1 MKVLS
6 TWLDM
11 KENYPSERFRHT
23 IAEWLKAGPPS
34 KGGGVQYE
42 TKEVST
48 TPIVLKAGYCTL
60 EAFVLKRINTTYEAC
75 RLTHIFR
82 EQKWIIEVILM
93 TTHSQNR
100 VFININCL
108 GDTTKFNEIP
118 IIRTEIIRAF
128 IRDGWL
134 KEDILPINSE
144 AIMLTRECIDIVVD
158 AINGSY
164 RGKLPLVFVS
174 KYFDTAGREVDVQRL
189 AKELAGMA
197 IVVAEQDDIYLEE
210 LKERTNKKN
219 PFNGHIG
226 LYYSNSTSRTYRPLG
241 GKYGS
246 IHAAIIKDVTKYVS
260 AQADVEGISWE
271 KLENERLSKQAKENE
286 DLSNEVLIKNST
298 LEDQLKEAK
307 EKLHE
312 ATKENRSLSVQNESL
327 RQALDEKNDGRRMLL
342 AAPINEF
349 FVGEQHDLIV
359 TVLKKALRT
368 METNTRS
375 YELLEGIIAR
385 NGLLGKGK
393 EVDDTLKRVLSKGE
407 NIKERD
413 LLDLKEIGFEVI
425 SESNHYRL
433 IYKGND
439 KYVITLP
446 KTPSDFRGGKNL
458 VSDILKTI
466 SVYK

>member
-1 MKVLS
+1 M
-6 TWLDM
+6 
-11 KENYPSERFRHT
+11 
-23 IAEWLKAGPPS
+23 
-34 KGGGVQYE
+34 
-42 TKEVST
+42 
-48 TPIVLKAGYCTL
+48 
-60 EAFVLKRINTTYEAC
+60 
-75 RLTHIFR
+75 
-82 EQKWIIEVILM
+82 
-93 TTHSQNR
+93 
-100 VFININCL
+100 
-108 GDTTKFNEIP
+108 
-118 IIRTEIIRAF
+118 
-128 IRDGWL
+128 
-134 KEDILPINSE
+134 
-144 AIMLTRECIDIVVD
+144 
-158 AINGSY
+158 
-164 RGKLPLVFVS
+164 
-174 KYFDTAGREVDVQRL
+174 
-189 AKELAGMA
+189 
-197 IVVAEQDDIYLEE
+197 
-210 LKERTNKKN
+210 
-219 PFNGHIG
+219 
-226 LYYSNSTSRTYRPLG
+226 
-241 GKYGS
+241 
-246 IHAAIIKDVTKYVS
+246 TKYVS